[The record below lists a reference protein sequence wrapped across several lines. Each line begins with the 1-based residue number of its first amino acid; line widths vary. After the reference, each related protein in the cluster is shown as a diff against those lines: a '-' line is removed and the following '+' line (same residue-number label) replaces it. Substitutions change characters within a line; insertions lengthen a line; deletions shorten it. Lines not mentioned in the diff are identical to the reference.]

1 LPEELGL
8 GRLLMPNENPKE
20 NRNPEKSTRL
30 TPLSLNRLALPE
42 LKHATHVHQEAHK
55 NASGTFAL
63 SPDGRYLI
71 ADSETV
77 RIFGVGSAEELST
90 IPPEVL
96 DQKYVDP
103 VRRLE
108 FRKALEIYG
117 VADGFENQV
126 KRADGTTVWISE
138 SATTTRDN
146 NDERIA
152 YFGSLTDITDLH
164 RNQEEDAQFQKLHV
178 LGKLAAA
185 VAHDF
190 NNILTVIKGYSEF
203 LLEAAASG
211 KRIDSTQIEQIHRAS
226 VRGAGLTRQL
236 LAFSR
241 QEAPYIRTI
250 SLNFILKDMEK
261 MLRFMLGHEIE
272 LSLHL
277 DERLGNI
284 KADSGQLQQIIMNL
298 VANSRDAI
306 SGAGTIT
313 VRTLNLKMNENEAA
327 QLGLSP
333 GRYALLTV
341 HDTGGGIPAKDLE
354 RVFEPLYTT
363 KEPGRGTGLGLST
376 VCTLV
381 EKYGGEIFVDSEPRV
396 GTAFTLLFPRV
407 DGEASRSTGIF
418 PVFGGEVSQIS
429 GTMLVAEED
438 EMVRFFI
445 CEVLRRGGC
454 AVVDASN
461 AGEALLAS
469 EKIKRLDLLIAD
481 FSMRYLSGPEL
492 ANRLRKH
499 HPSLKVLYL
508 SGPIIPGASVE
519 YPCLPKPFSG
529 SELCERIAEVLIE
542 GN

>member
-1 LPEELGL
+1 
-8 GRLLMPNENPKE
+8 
-20 NRNPEKSTRL
+20 
-30 TPLSLNRLALPE
+30 
-42 LKHATHVHQEAHK
+42 
-55 NASGTFAL
+55 
-63 SPDGRYLI
+63 
-71 ADSETV
+71 
-77 RIFGVGSAEELST
+77 
-90 IPPEVL
+90 
-96 DQKYVDP
+96 
-103 VRRLE
+103 
-108 FRKALEIYG
+108 
-117 VADGFENQV
+117 
-126 KRADGTTVWISE
+126 
-138 SATTTRDN
+138 
-146 NDERIA
+146 
-152 YFGSLTDITDLH
+152 
-164 RNQEEDAQFQKLHV
+164 
-178 LGKLAAA
+178 
-185 VAHDF
+185 
-190 NNILTVIKGYSEF
+190 
-203 LLEAAASG
+203 
-211 KRIDSTQIEQIHRAS
+211 
-226 VRGAGLTRQL
+226 
-236 LAFSR
+236 
-241 QEAPYIRTI
+241 
-250 SLNFILKDMEK
+250 MEK

-313 VRTLNLKMNENEAA
+313 VRTLNLKMNEREAA

-333 GRYALLTV
+333 GRYALLSV
-341 HDTGGGIPAKDLE
+341 RDTGGGIPAKDLE

-381 EKYGGEIFVDSEPRV
+381 EKYAGEIFVDSEPGA

-438 EMVRFFI
+438 EVVRFFI

-499 HPSLKVLYL
+499 HPTLKVLYL